1 MIQDNTE
8 FTFPETQSDS
18 SSVNVRDLCYL
29 CLSRWYLFVISLL
42 FTLGIAVLVIKRTA
56 PLYTRSAAILIKDDT
71 KKPDA
76 TGDVSTMFSD
86 MGLSASNTNVNNEL
100 IAIQSPAVMQ
110 ETVKRLHLNVD
121 YRVKGVFHDETLY
134 GSTLPVKVSF
144 LGLSDDASASMKV
157 HLNADGGVTLSDFES
172 EGEEKGDKSVTGPL
186 NRVLSTPLGRIL
198 VSPTVSFPEERTYQD
213 ILVSHTGLYSATDAF
228 KGRFSAALS
237 SKDATVINLTYQD
250 VSTERAADALSML
263 IKVYNEKWL
272 EDRNRITV
280 STSKFITGRLGVI
293 EHELGDVD
301 EDISS
306 YKSAHLLP
314 DADAA
319 TSLNL
324 QQSQT
329 TDNEILNLETQLA
342 MARYIRN
349 HVTGTAG
356 KNKLIPANRSLSELR
371 RAIITSLD
379 NLVLTLNTRISALEA
394 SARHTTSQIASNP
407 NQEKYLQ
414 TVGRQQKVKEAL
426 YLFLLQKREEN
437 ELSRAF
443 TACNTRL
450 ITPPTGNMS
459 PIAPQKGKIM
469 LIAFFIGL
477 VLPVG
482 GLVLR
487 ENMNRKVRGRE
498 DLERVSIPFV
508 GEIPVNSEPGNFRLF
523 GKHNQRQPLS
533 VVVKSGSRDMINE
546 AFRVLRTN
554 VEFVAGEVK
563 SSNVMIVTSFNSG
576 SGKSFISANVA
587 AGLALEGKKVL
598 VIDGDLRRG
607 TLSHL
612 VGRPKK
618 GLSNYLA
625 GYEEEISPL
634 ILPYRE
640 TDNLYILPIG
650 TFAPNPTELLYSE
663 RFGELIGKLRVLYDY
678 VLIDCPPVEIVADT
692 QIIEKQADRTLFVAR
707 ARHAAGTR
715 IDVSEEEVQEHD
727 SGPQRHIRRRPLRLP
742 LRIPVRLLSWLR
754 PPRKLL
760 RGNKQSLVSA
770 TFYTYYI
777 TKRSHN
783 H

>member
-42 FTLGIAVLVIKRTA
+42 LTLGIAVFVIKRTA

-76 TGDVSTMFSD
+76 TG
-86 MGLSASNTNVNNEL
+86 
-100 IAIQSPAVMQ
+100 
-110 ETVKRLHLNVD
+110 
-121 YRVKGVFHDETLY
+121 
-134 GSTLPVKVSF
+134 
-144 LGLSDDASASMKV
+144 
-157 HLNADGGVTLSDFES
+157 GVTLSDFERG
-172 EGEEKGDKSVTGPL
+172 GETLGDKSVTGPL
-186 NRVLSTPLGRIL
+186 NSVFSTPLGRIA
-198 VSPTVSFPEERTYQD
+198 VSPTVAFPEERSYQD
-213 ILVSHTGLYSATDAF
+213 ILVSHTCLYNATDAF

-356 KNKLIPANRSLSELR
+356 KNKLIPANCGLENTSIEKQIADYNTMQLQRNSLVSNSSDKNPIVSDLDRSLSELR

-754 PPRKLL
+754 
-760 RGNKQSLVSA
+760 
-770 TFYTYYI
+770 
-777 TKRSHN
+777 
-783 H
+783 

>member
-1 MIQDNTE
+1 
-8 FTFPETQSDS
+8 
-18 SSVNVRDLCYL
+18 
-29 CLSRWYLFVISLL
+29 
-42 FTLGIAVLVIKRTA
+42 
-56 PLYTRSAAILIKDDT
+56 
-71 KKPDA
+71 
-76 TGDVSTMFSD
+76 
-86 MGLSASNTNVNNEL
+86 
-100 IAIQSPAVMQ
+100 
-110 ETVKRLHLNVD
+110 VD

-134 GSTLPVKVSF
+134 GTTLPVKVSF
-144 LGLSDDASASMKV
+144 LGLSDGTSASMKV
-157 HLNADGGVTLSDFES
+157 HLNTDGGVTLSDFES

-213 ILVSHTGLYSATDAF
+213 ILVSHASLYGATDAF

-250 VSTERAADALSML
+250 VSTERAVDALDML

-314 DADAA
+314 DADVA

-349 HVTGTAG
+349 HVTGTAN
-356 KNKLIPANRSLSELR
+356 KNKLIPANCGLENTSIEKQISDYNTMQLQRNSLMSNSSDKNPIVSDLDRSLSELR
-371 RAIITSLD
+371 RAIITSID
-379 NLVLTLNTRISALEA
+379 NLVLTLNTRISGLEA

-487 ENMNRKVRGRE
+487 ENMNTKVRGRE

-508 GEIPVNSEPGNFRLF
+508 GEIPEYREARRGKIRLW
-523 GKHNQRQPLS
+523 GKEKHRQPLS

-554 VEFVAGEVK
+554 IEFVAGEDK
-563 SSNVMIVTSFNSG
+563 SSNVIVVTSFNSG
-576 SGKSFISANVA
+576 SGKSFISVNVA

-598 VIDGDLRRG
+598 VLDGDLRRG
-607 TLSHL
+607 SLSNM

-625 GYEEEISPL
+625 GYEDDINTL
-634 ILPYRE
+634 ILHYGE
-640 TDNLYILPIG
+640 TDNLYLLPVG
-650 TFAPNPTELLYSE
+650 TFAPNPTELLYSD
-663 RFGELIGKLRVLYDY
+663 RFGELIGKLRALYDY

-692 QIIEKQADRTLFVAR
+692 QIIAKQADRTLFVVR
-707 ARHAAGTR
+707 SGMLERGMLPELESMYEKKKYKNMILVLNSTAGGGR
-715 IDVSEEEVQEHD
+715 YGYRYGYYHGYGNHGNYYDSVSKV
-727 SGPQRHIRRRPLRLP
+727 
-742 LRIPVRLLSWLR
+742 
-754 PPRKLL
+754 
-760 RGNKQSLVSA
+760 
-770 TFYTYYI
+770 
-777 TKRSHN
+777 
-783 H
+783 